1 MSKKTKH
8 KMEKKEKRGKVRGV
22 ARTLA
27 PEDVAPGDYVC
38 VLAETYEW
46 ISIFCA
52 SEFER
57 PAVQRST
64 MVPNETDPPMLVE
77 AVCVPFVFVREPKG
91 ARRVID
97 LRRVRL
103 ARVSKRFGARVFAAM
118 RNAPAAPS
126 CP

>member
-46 ISIFCA
+46 FPFCCA
-52 SEFER
+52 SEYGRVE
-57 PAVQRST
+57 VQRATVIPNST
-64 MVPNETDPPMLVE
+64 ESPVLVE
-77 AVCVPFVFVREPKG
+77 AVCVPFAFVRDAKG
-91 ARRVID
+91 KRRMID

-103 ARVSKRFGARVFAAM
+103 AGVSKRFGQAVFAAGHATES
-118 RNAPAAPS
+118 R
-126 CP
+126 